1 MANRLNESN
10 NAVLVIGGGIAGIQS
25 SLDLAKLGFKT
36 YLVEKRP
43 NVGGG
48 VTQLDKLYPTMEDSL
63 YYLTPLFGDL
73 LENPNIELLTYSEV
87 TNVTG
92 SAGNFKITILKH
104 PRFVE
109 GAKCDACDTCAT
121 VCPMVTVDNDFN
133 VGLGRR
139 KAAYTPF
146 TQAVPKT
153 YVIDKDI
160 CLYFNANKMCKSC
173 QILCPKG
180 AIDFD
185 QKPVEIQVDVNAIV
199 IATGVS
205 RHDDSILSKFGYDF
219 ENVLTA
225 LEFERILTPNG
236 PTEGQ
241 IVRISDRQTPESIA
255 FITLDSSTS
264 QKAGAIKQAIRVK
277 EKNPNIECFVIMN
290 GTLEDEVFTKFIQ
303 RSIEDG
309 VSYIDGSI
317 SAVEEDPDSKD
328 LVIQYKDKTKETN
341 EIKVNS
347 AVLFDKLL
355 PSEDMTQLASVL
367 GLKLNK
373 KGFFVKK
380 SKTEPLETKKP
391 GIFVIGDD
399 LQQESI
405 MAAMTDVN
413 AVVSKIVSQ
422 FAPPELWTPKAI
434 VETEYCIGCGYCRE
448 ACPFYAIS
456 LQVVELKLPV
466 AEVACIPLKTRKAQV
481 HESLC
486 RGCGICVSECPVQA
500 IRYGDPETLEQVISA
515 RAE

>member
-1 MANRLNESN
+1 MTSSLNESN
-10 NAVLVIGGGIAGIQS
+10 NAVLVIGGGIAGIQA

-43 NVGGG
+43 NVGGK

-63 YYLTPLFGDL
+63 YYLAPLFGDL
-73 LENPNIELLTYSEV
+73 LENPNIELFTYSEV
-87 TNVTG
+87 TSVTG
-92 SAGNFKITILKH
+92 SAGNFKITILKY
-104 PRFVE
+104 PRFVDE
-109 GAKCDACDTCAT
+109 TKCDACDTCAT

-173 QILCPKG
+173 QILCPKS

-185 QKPVEIQVDVNAIV
+185 QKPVEIQVDVNAII
-199 IATGVS
+199 IAAGVS

-241 IVRISDRQTPESIA
+241 IIRISDRKTPESIA
-255 FITLDSSTS
+255 FITLDSSAS

-277 EKNPNIECFVIMN
+277 EKNPNIDCFVLMN
-290 GTLEDEVFTKFIQ
+290 GTLEDEVFAKFIK

-309 VSYIDGSI
+309 VSYIDGRI
-317 SAVEEDPDSKD
+317 TAVNEDPDNKD
-328 LVIQYKDKTKETN
+328 LVIQYKDNTKEAN
-341 EIKVNS
+341 EIKVNTV
-347 AVLFDKLL
+347 VLFDKLF
-355 PSEDMTQLASVL
+355 PSEAMTQLASVL
-367 GLKLNK
+367 CLKLNK
-373 KGFFVKK
+373 NGFFAKK
-380 SKTEPLETKKP
+380 SKSEPLETKKP

-405 MAAMTDVN
+405 MAARADVN

-422 FAPPELWTPKAI
+422 FAPPELWTPKAF
-434 VETEYCIGCGYCRE
+434 VETEYCIGCGTCRE
-448 ACPFYAIS
+448 VCPFYAIS
-456 LQVVELKLPV
+456 LQVVELELPV
-466 AEVACIPLKTRKAQV
+466 AEVAGIPLKTRKAQV

-486 RGCGICVSECPVQA
+486 RGCGICPAECPVQA
-500 IRYGDPETLEQVISA
+500 IRYGDPETLE
-515 RAE
+515 

>member
-1 MANRLNESN
+1 MASHLNESK

-92 SAGNFKITILKH
+92 SAGNFKITIVKH
-104 PRFVE
+104 PRFVD
-109 GAKCDACDTCAT
+109 GTKCDACDTCAT
-121 VCPMVTVDNDFN
+121 VCPIVTVDNDFN

-185 QKPVEIQVDVNAIV
+185 QKPVEIQVDVNAII

-241 IVRISDRQTPESIA
+241 ILRISDRKTPESIA

-264 QKAGAIKQAIRVK
+264 QKASALKQAIRVK
-277 EKNPNIECFVIMN
+277 EKKPNIDCFILMD
-290 GTLEDEVFTKFIQ
+290 GTLEDEVFAKFIQ

-317 SAVEEDPDSKD
+317 SAVEEDPDSKN
-328 LVIQYKDKTKETN
+328 LVLQYKDKNQDKELKIN
-341 EIKVNS
+341 M

-373 KGFFVKK
+373 KGFIVKK
-380 SKTEPLETKKP
+380 SKSEPLETKTH
-391 GIFVIGDD
+391 GIFVIGVD
-399 LQQESI
+399 LQQDDI
-405 MAAMTDVN
+405 MAAMTNVN
-413 AVVSKIVSQ
+413 AVVSKIASQ
-422 FAPPELWTPKAI
+422 FAPPELWTPKAF
-434 VETEYCIGCGYCRE
+434 VETDYCIGCGYCRE

-456 LQVVELKLPV
+456 LQVVELELPV
-466 AEVACIPLKTRKAQV
+466 AEVVGIPLRTRKAQV

-500 IRYGDPETLEQVISA
+500 IRYGDPQTLEQVLSA
-515 RAE
+515 PAE

>member
-1 MANRLNESN
+1 MASRLNESK
-10 NAVLVIGGGIAGIQS
+10 NAVLVIGGGVAGIQS
-25 SLDLAKLGFKT
+25 SLDLAKVGFKT

-104 PRFVE
+104 PRFVD
-109 GAKCDACDTCAT
+109 GTKCDACDTCAT

-185 QKPVEIQVDVNAIV
+185 QKPVEIQVDVNAII

-205 RHDDSILSKFGYDF
+205 RHDETILSNFGYDF
-219 ENVLTA
+219 ENVLTSS
-225 LEFERILTPNG
+225 EFERILTPNG

-241 IVRISDRQTPESIA
+241 ILRISDRKTPESIA

-277 EKNPNIECFVIMN
+277 EKNPNIECFVLMN
-290 GTLEDEVFTKFIQ
+290 GTLKDEAFANFIQ

-309 VSYIDGSI
+309 VSYIDGENTT
-317 SAVEEDPDSKD
+317 VEEDQDNKD

-341 EIKVNS
+341 KIKVNT

-355 PSEDMTQLASVL
+355 PSENMSQLASVL

-373 KGFFVKK
+373 NGFFVRK
-380 SKTEPLETKKP
+380 SKSELLETKKL

-399 LQQESI
+399 LQQESV
-405 MAAMTDVN
+405 MVTMTDVN

-422 FAPPELWTPKAI
+422 YAPPELWIPKAFI
-434 VETEYCIGCGYCRE
+434 ETEYCIGCGTCRE
-448 ACPFYAIS
+448 VCPFYAIS
-456 LQVVELKLPV
+456 LQVVELELPV
-466 AEVACIPLKTRKAQV
+466 AEVAGIPLKTRKAQV

-500 IRYGDPETLEQVISA
+500 IKYSDPQTLEQVLSA

>member
-1 MANRLNESN
+1 MAKSLNESK

-25 SLDLAKLGFKT
+25 ALDLAKCGFKT

-43 NVGGG
+43 NIGGG
-48 VTQLDKLYPTMEDSL
+48 LTQLDKLYPTMEDSL

-92 SAGNFKITILKH
+92 SAGNFKITILRH
-104 PRFVE
+104 PRFVD
-109 GAKCDACDTCAT
+109 GTKCDACDTCAT

-173 QILCPKG
+173 QTLCPKS

-205 RHDDSILSKFGYDF
+205 QHDDSLLSKFGYEF

-241 IVRISDRQTPESIA
+241 IIRISDRKPPESIA
-255 FITLDSSTS
+255 FITLDSSLS
-264 QKAGAIKQAIRVK
+264 QKAAAIKQAIRVK
-277 EKNPNIECFVIMN
+277 EKNPNVECFVLMN
-290 GTLEDEVFTKFIQ
+290 GTIKNEMFVKFVQ

-317 SAVEEDPDSKD
+317 FAVEEDPENND
-328 LVIQYKDKTKETN
+328 LIIQYKDKTKETN
-341 EIKVNS
+341 EIKVNTVILS
-347 AVLFDKLL
+347 DKLL
-355 PSEDMTQLASVL
+355 PSEDMTQLASIL
-367 GLKLNK
+367 DLKLNK

-380 SKTEPLETKKP
+380 SKSEPLETKKP

-399 LQQESI
+399 LQQDSI

-422 FAPPELWTPKAI
+422 FAPPELWTPKAFI
-434 VETEYCIGCGYCRE
+434 EQDYCIGCGNCRE

-456 LQVVELKLPV
+456 LQVVELELSV
-466 AEVACIPLKTRKAQV
+466 AEVAGIPLKTRKAQV

-515 RAE
+515 HAE

>member
-1 MANRLNESN
+1 MTSRLNESN
-10 NAVLVIGGGIAGIQS
+10 TAVLVIGGGIAGIKS
-25 SLDLAKLGFKT
+25 ALDLAKTGFKT

-43 NVGGG
+43 YIGGG
-48 VTQLDKLYPTMEDSL
+48 LAQLDKLYPTMEDSL
-63 YYLTPLFGDL
+63 YFLTPVLGDV
-73 LENPNIELLTYSEV
+73 LESPNIELLTYSEV
-87 TNVTG
+87 TNVDG
-92 SAGNFKITILKH
+92 SADDFKVTILQH
-104 PRFVE
+104 PRFVD
-109 GAKCDACDTCAT
+109 GTKCDACDTCAS
-121 VCPMVTVDNDFN
+121 VCPMVTVDKDFN

-185 QKPVEIQVDVNAIV
+185 QEPVEIQVEVNAVI

-205 RHDDSILSKFGYDF
+205 RHDDTILSKFGYNF

-241 IVRISDRQTPESIA
+241 IVRISDRKTPESIA
-255 FITLDSSTS
+255 FITLDSSPS

-277 EKNPNIECFVIMN
+277 EKNPNIECFVLMN
-290 GTLEDEVFTKFIQ
+290 GVLEGEVFTKFVQ

-309 VSYIDGSI
+309 VSYIDGNI
-317 SAVEEDPDSKD
+317 SVVEEDPDSKD
-328 LVIQYKDKTKETN
+328 LVIQYTDDTKETN
-341 EIKVNS
+341 EIKVNT

-355 PSEDMTQLASVL
+355 PSKDMTQLASVV

-373 KGFFVKK
+373 QGFFVKK
-380 SKTEPLETKKP
+380 SKSEPLETKKP

-405 MAAMTDVN
+405 FSAMADVN

-422 FAPPELWTPKAI
+422 FAPPELWTPKAF

-456 LQVVELKLPV
+456 LQVVELELTV
-466 AEVACIPLKTRKAQV
+466 AEVAGIPLKTRKAQV